1 MPKLRIDDD
10 ELPDDLDDVEYD
22 RERRD
27 YEKYEGEQPPK
38 DTFLNGYVK
47 NVWWTETNGGDR
59 MLKVLWIADGNTGET
74 EQYNGLDVWENMALT
89 ANAKFKWGPFFEY
102 FGLTIRLLKTKSMYD
117 DDNESDLGV
126 PITKIGSKFVPG
138 EDCRVGIITSR
149 EKYKGEWQ
157 THVAEWVDEEEPE
170 EEELEDE
177 EELDEEEE
185 LEEEDEG
192 EEEEDEEPEPP
203 ARKRPAAARP
213 TAKRPAAASTAKT
226 SARPKAAASASAK
239 SAPAKAPARPA
250 RPAAKAPAK
259 ASARPASTKRRSAAV
274 DDDPPF

>member
-1 MPKLRIDDD
+1 MTRWRRRQVPKLRIDDD

-74 EQYNGLDVWENMALT
+74 EEYNGLDVWENMALT

-102 FGLTIRLLKTKSMYD
+102 FGLTIRMLKTQALID
-117 DDNESDLGV
+117 EDEDNIGAQ
-126 PITKIGSKFVPG
+126 IKKIGKKFIPG
-138 EDCRVGIITSR
+138 PDCRCGIITSR
-149 EKYKGEWQ
+149 EKYNSKWQ

-170 EEELEDE
+170 DEDPDEELEDEEELEEEEELEDE
-177 EELDEEEE
+177 EEEE
-185 LEEEDEG
+185 
-192 EEEEDEEPEPP
+192 EPP
-203 ARKRPAAARP
+203 APPKRP
-213 TAKRPAAASTAKT
+213 TARKPAAASTAKT
-226 SARPKAAASASAK
+226 SARPTAAARPSAK
-239 SAPAKAPARPA
+239 SPAAKTAAA
-250 RPAAKAPAK
+250 KKPAAKA
-259 ASARPASTKRRSAAV
+259 STRPASAKRRSAAV

>member
-59 MLKVLWIADGNTGET
+59 MLKVLWIADGNTGKT
-74 EQYNGLDVWENMALT
+74 EEYNGLDVWENLALT

-102 FGLTIRLLKTKSMYD
+102 FGLTIRMLKTQAIID
-117 DDNESDLGV
+117 EDEDNIGAQ
-126 PITKIGSKFVPG
+126 IKKIGKKFVPG
-138 EDCRVGIITSR
+138 PDCRVAIITSR
-149 EKYKGEWQ
+149 EKYNGKWQ
-157 THVAEWVDEEEPE
+157 THAAEWVDEEFE
-170 EEELEDE
+170 EEEDDEELEDELEEE
-177 EELDEEEE
+177 EELDEEP
-185 LEEEDEG
+185 
-192 EEEEDEEPEPP
+192 EEDEEEEAPP
-203 ARKRPAAARP
+203 PPRRP
-213 TAKRPAAASTAKT
+213 TARRPAAASTTKT

-239 SAPAKAPARPA
+239 SASAKAPARPA
-250 RPAAKAPAK
+250 ARASAKPAAKT
-259 ASARPASTKRRSAAV
+259 SARPASTKRRSAV

>member
-59 MLKVLWIADGNTGET
+59 MLKVLWIADGNTGKT
-74 EQYNGLDVWENMALT
+74 EEYNGLDVWENLALT

-102 FGLTIRLLKTKSMYD
+102 FGLTIRMLKTQAIID
-117 DDNESDLGV
+117 EDEDNIGAQ
-126 PITKIGSKFVPG
+126 IKKIGKKFVPG
-138 EDCRVGIITSR
+138 PDCRVAIITSR
-149 EKYKGEWQ
+149 EKYNGKWQ
-157 THVAEWVDEEEPE
+157 THAAEWVDEEFDED
-170 EEELEDE
+170 EELEDE
-177 EELDEEEE
+177 ELEDEDEELEAEEPEEDEEEE
-185 LEEEDEG
+185 EA
-192 EEEEDEEPEPP
+192 PP
-203 ARKRPAAARP
+203 PPRRP
-213 TAKRPAAASTAKT
+213 TARRPAAASTTKT

-239 SAPAKAPARPA
+239 SASAKAPARPA
-250 RPAAKAPAK
+250 ARASAKPAAKT
-259 ASARPASTKRRSAAV
+259 SARPASTKRRSAV

>member
-47 NVWWTETNGGDR
+47 NVWWTETNSGAR

-74 EQYNGLDVWENMALT
+74 EEYNGLDVWENLALT
-89 ANAKFKWGPFFEY
+89 GPAKFKWGPFFEY
-102 FGLTIRLLKTKSMYD
+102 FGLTIRMLKTQSIYND
-117 DDNESDLGV
+117 DDEGDLGV
-126 PITKIGSKFVPG
+126 PITRIGKKFIPG
-138 EDCRVGIITSR
+138 PDCRVAIITTR
-149 EKYKGEWQ
+149 EKYNGKWQ
-157 THVAEWVDEEEPE
+157 THAAEWLDEEELDEDEELEDDEEELEE

-177 EELDEEEE
+177 EEEE
-185 LEEEDEG
+185 
-192 EEEEDEEPEPP
+192 EEPEPP
-203 ARKRPAAARP
+203 KRP
-213 TAKRPAAASTAKT
+213 TARRPAAASTTKT

-239 SAPAKAPARPA
+239 SPAPKAAANGTR
-250 RPAAKAPAK
+250 RTAAKPATK
-259 ASARPASTKRRSAAV
+259 TSTKTSTRPASTKRRSAAV